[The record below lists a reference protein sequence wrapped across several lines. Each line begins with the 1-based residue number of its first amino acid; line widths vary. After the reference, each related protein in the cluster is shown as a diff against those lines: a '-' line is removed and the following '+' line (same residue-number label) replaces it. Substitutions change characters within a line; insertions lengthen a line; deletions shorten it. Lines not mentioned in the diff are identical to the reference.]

1 MNSSYWQALFQAELG
16 CVHGGRAGRREAVG
30 KGKRL
35 ERIPDVVVNEVLA
48 GAGCDAELTSA
59 TQKQKACSKAGFLN
73 SGSSDWT
80 RTSSVSP
87 VVTDFVKFN
96 YIFTNIFTIIIV
108 FLSIKCQLKTIGC
121 CHNHLTIRILFNFIY
136 QHDVVVI
143 FVKVIDIKQLV
154 NF

>member
-1 MNSSYWQALFQAELG
+1 SPSGRSTGAE
-16 CVHGGRAGRREAVG
+16 
-30 KGKRL
+30 
-35 ERIPDVVVNEVLA
+35 
-48 GAGCDAELTSA
+48 
-59 TQKQKACSKAGFLN
+59 KQKACSKAGFFKF
-73 SGSSDWT
+73 GSSDWT

>member
-73 SGSSDWT
+73 LAPLTGLELHL
-80 RTSSVSP
+80 
-87 VVTDFVKFN
+87 
-96 YIFTNIFTIIIV
+96 YLLLLLIL
-108 FLSIKCQLKTIGC
+108 LS
-121 CHNHLTIRILFNFIY
+121 LTIFLPTYLPSLLFSY
-136 QHDVVVI
+136 Q
-143 FVKVIDIKQLV
+143 
-154 NF
+154 

>member
-1 MNSSYWQALFQAELG
+1 RQ
-16 CVHGGRAGRREAVG
+16 RRKKAKSLLES
-30 KGKRL
+30 RL
-35 ERIPDVVVNEVLA
+35 L
-48 GAGCDAELTSA
+48 
-59 TQKQKACSKAGFLN
+59 KF
-73 SGSSDWT
+73 GSSDWT